1 MGGTTGAK
9 VRDRTA
15 YHAPSRCSKGLS
27 SRSFVAGSGAIP
39 NGVRRPANPNAALLQ
54 GMSENSADYYARLKS
69 LQRQLEFLD
78 IQEE

>member
-1 MGGTTGAK
+1 MQ
-9 VRDRTA
+9 
-15 YHAPSRCSKGLS
+15 L
-27 SRSFVAGSGAIP
+27 
-39 NGVRRPANPNAALLQ
+39 LLQ